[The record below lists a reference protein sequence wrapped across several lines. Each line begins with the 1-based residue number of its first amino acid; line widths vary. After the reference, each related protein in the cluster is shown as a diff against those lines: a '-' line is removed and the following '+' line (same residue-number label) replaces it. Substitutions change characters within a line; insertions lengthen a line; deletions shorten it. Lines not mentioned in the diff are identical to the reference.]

1 MSNPKFLAFLKIF
14 FTIALCVLFG
24 FVYGKFIG
32 LFAGMISLTS
42 RWVYFVLAI
51 PIFLPIFE
59 YVRTEYKKR
68 PKFSHLVKEL
78 VFTFISAIIS
88 VWILVN
94 FEFGGE
100 FTDYYMS
107 AIGLVMVI
115 ILANLLNFGL
125 NRGIERL
132 GKRNNKRR

>member
-1 MSNPKFLAFLKIF
+1 MSNPKFLAFLKIL
-14 FTIALCVLFG
+14 FTIVLCVVFG
-24 FVYGKFIG
+24 FIYGKFIG

-78 VFTFISAIIS
+78 IFTFISAIIS

-94 FEFGGE
+94 FEFGDE
-100 FTDYYMS
+100 FKDYYMS

-125 NRGIERL
+125 NKGIARL
-132 GKRNNKRR
+132 GRNKNRRR

>member
-14 FTIALCVLFG
+14 FTIVLCVLFG

-32 LFAGMISLTS
+32 LFTGMISLTS

-68 PKFSHLVKEL
+68 PKFSHLIKEL
-78 VFTFISAIIS
+78 FFTFISAIIS
-88 VWILVN
+88 VWVLVN

-100 FTDYYMS
+100 YTDYYMS

-115 ILANLLNFGL
+115 ILANLLNLGL
-125 NRGIERL
+125 NKGFERL
-132 GKRNNKRR
+132 RKNRSQKR

>member
-14 FTIALCVLFG
+14 FTILLCVLFG
-24 FVYGKFIG
+24 IAYEKFIG
-32 LFAGMISLTS
+32 LFAGIISLTS
-42 RWVYFVLAI
+42 RWIYFVLAI

-59 YVRTEYKKR
+59 YVRTEYTKR
-68 PKFSHLVKEL
+68 PKFSQLIKEL

-94 FEFGGE
+94 FEFGDE
-100 FTDYYMS
+100 YKDYYMS

-115 ILANLLNFGL
+115 VLANLLNFALNKGL
-125 NRGIERL
+125 QRL
-132 GKRNNKRR
+132 GGKNKRR

>member
-1 MSNPKFLAFLKIF
+1 MSNQKFLAFLKIL
-14 FTIALCVLFG
+14 FTIVLCVVFG
-24 FVYGKFIG
+24 FIYGKFIG

-78 VFTFISAIIS
+78 IFTFISAIIS

-94 FEFGGE
+94 FEFGDE
-100 FTDYYMS
+100 FKDYYMS

-125 NRGIERL
+125 NKGIARL
-132 GKRNNKRR
+132 GRNKNRRR

>member
-1 MSNPKFLAFLKIF
+1 MSNPKFLAFLKIL
-14 FTIALCVLFG
+14 FTIVLCVVFG
-24 FVYGKFIG
+24 FIYGKFIG
-32 LFAGMISLTS
+32 LFAGLISLTS

-78 VFTFISAIIS
+78 IFTFISAIIS

-94 FEFGGE
+94 FEFGNE
-100 FTDYYMS
+100 FKDYYMS

-125 NRGIERL
+125 NKVIARL
-132 GKRNNKRR
+132 GRNQNRRR

>member
-1 MSNPKFLAFLKIF
+1 MSNPKFLAFLKIL
-14 FTIALCVLFG
+14 FTIVLCVVFG
-24 FVYGKFIG
+24 FIYGKFIG

-78 VFTFISAIIS
+78 IFTFISAIIS

-94 FEFGGE
+94 FEFGDE
-100 FTDYYMS
+100 YKDYYMS

-125 NRGIERL
+125 NKGIARL
-132 GKRNNKRR
+132 GRNKNRRR